1 MCKRQMCKRGIL
13 SLILAAMCFLA
24 EPSGFYVN
32 ATEPASP
39 AVEAPEGALPGDT
52 GARTASQP
60 QTTDPAGA
68 AGNPQDS
75 GQAVTTD
82 NPGTVQTAPQT
93 PSDTTNPSAPQTPSA
108 ATDPSAPPT
117 SSTTTDSVTQPDL
130 TAQKNA
136 AKEELLN
143 YMQELQKRHNLDDA
157 GMGKLNGIY
166 TEAVNQINNDTKMTE
181 DELSDFVLL
190 RKVSL
195 ENAASAYI
203 NSKNDN
209 DSSNIRVDDPNR
221 IITDDDRAD
230 ADADLLY
237 YMQSLEVRYRLDEK
251 MMENLHKVFDSAVY
265 YIANTEMTVSELA
278 AYVSS
283 TKGSLESAAVA
294 NVTVTTSEFIQVGDN
309 WATPTVGYGQK
320 VSIVLPIINF
330 GTEELNDLIIEPA
343 TSTLVTEWPFVPD
356 KTSYLQT
363 EPYIPGNQTYDS
375 AMQNRREFTFQFTAR
390 EDVMSGYYPLKF
402 RIWYTKSGI
411 RCEEPAEVTV
421 YVRTV
426 GRPGSG
432 TIGGSGEES
441 SGAKPRII
449 VTGFETN
456 PSQVFAGDTFVLN
469 IHVKNT
475 SKELAV
481 TNLLFDLQAAVEG
494 EDKTNTYVAFLPTS
508 GSSSIYM
515 DKISPNTDAVIEI
528 EMTAKAD
535 LAQKPYVLDV
545 NMKYDAGSMF
555 DLTDKASVSIPINQ
569 ESRFD
574 ISTPEIV
581 PDSITVGS
589 QSNVMFSIYN
599 TGKTTLYNVQ
609 VKMHADSISES
620 TAFVG
625 NLASGATG
633 NVDVMVTGAAP
644 TMDDGT
650 INVDISYE
658 DNAGNVTTET
668 KTITLYVTE
677 EIYEDFVSDDIMMDM
692 GEGEMEEGTGKGK
705 IIAIVVVA
713 VLAAAVIGIFVF
725 VRFRKKK
732 KEALLLADDLL
743 SIEEDKH

>member
-1 MCKRQMCKRGIL
+1 MG
-13 SLILAAMCFLA
+13 LAAMCFLA
-24 EPSGFYVN
+24 EPAGFYVSATSQDGQSAPAAADSTN
-32 ATEPASP
+32 AGTPA
-39 AVEAPEGALPGDT
+39 D
-52 GARTASQP
+52 
-60 QTTDPAGA
+60 
-68 AGNPQDS
+68 
-75 GQAVTTD
+75 
-82 NPGTVQTAPQT
+82 QTAGLV
-93 PSDTTNPSAPQTPSA
+93 A
-108 ATDPSAPPT
+108 ATPE
-117 SSTTTDSVTQPDL
+117 
-130 TAQKNA
+130 QKNE
-136 AKEELLN
+136 AKVSLQS
-143 YMQELQKRHNLDDA
+143 YMQDLKKLYSLDDA
-157 GMGKLNGIY
+157 GMKRLETVYNTAVADIDSNTGRTK
-166 TEAVNQINNDTKMTE
+166 EALDGFVVTTK
-181 DELSDFVLL
+181 SA
-190 RKVSL
+190 L
-195 ENAASAYI
+195 ENVAYVYMTSKSDTSNN
-203 NSKNDN
+203 NS
-209 DSSNIRVDDPNR
+209 SSNSSSNESNIKVDDPDR
-221 IITDDDRAD
+221 IINDDDRGD

-283 TKGSLESAAVA
+283 TKGSMESTAVA
-294 NVTVTTSEFIQVGDN
+294 NVTVTTSEFLQVGDN
-309 WATPTVGYGQK
+309 WSTPTVSYGQS

-343 TSTLVTEWPFVPD
+343 TSTVVTEWPFVPD

-363 EPYIPGNQTYDS
+363 EPYIPGNKTYEA
-375 AMQNRREFTFQFTAR
+375 AMQNRREFTFHFTAR

-402 RIWYTKSGI
+402 RVWYTKSGI

-456 PSQVFAGDTFVLN
+456 PSQVFAGDTFTLN

-508 GSSSIYM
+508 GSSSVYM
-515 DKISPNTDAVIEI
+515 DKISPDTDAVIEI

-555 DLTDKASVSIPINQ
+555 DLTDTASVSIPINQ

-574 ISTPEIV
+574 ISTPEVV
-581 PDSITVGS
+581 PTDITVGS

-609 VKMHADSISES
+609 VKLHADSIEET

-625 NLASGATG
+625 NLNSGATG
-633 NVDVMVTGAAP
+633 NVDVMVTGAAA

-668 KTITLYVTE
+668 RTITLYVSE
-677 EIYEDFVSDDIMMDM
+677 EFFDEYVPDDVMGDMGM
-692 GEGEMEEGTGKGK
+692 GEGEMEEGSHKGQ
-705 IIAIVVVA
+705 IIAIIVIALLVAAGVGIFA
-713 VLAAAVIGIFVF
+713 VL
-725 VRFRKKK
+725 RLRKKK
-732 KEALLLADDLL
+732 KEASLLADDLA
-743 SIEEDKH
+743 SIDKD

>member
-1 MCKRQMCKRGIL
+1 MLGL
-13 SLILAAMCFLA
+13 GLAAMCFLA
-24 EPSGFYVN
+24 EPAGFYVSATSQDGQSAPAAADSTN
-32 ATEPASP
+32 AGTPA
-39 AVEAPEGALPGDT
+39 D
-52 GARTASQP
+52 
-60 QTTDPAGA
+60 
-68 AGNPQDS
+68 
-75 GQAVTTD
+75 
-82 NPGTVQTAPQT
+82 QTAGLV
-93 PSDTTNPSAPQTPSA
+93 A
-108 ATDPSAPPT
+108 ATPE
-117 SSTTTDSVTQPDL
+117 
-130 TAQKNA
+130 QKNE
-136 AKEELLN
+136 AKVSLQS
-143 YMQELQKRHNLDDA
+143 YMQDLKKLYSLDDA
-157 GMGKLNGIY
+157 GMKRLETVYNTAVADIDSNTGRTK
-166 TEAVNQINNDTKMTE
+166 EALDGFVVTTK
-181 DELSDFVLL
+181 SA
-190 RKVSL
+190 L
-195 ENAASAYI
+195 ENVAYVYMTSKSDTSNN
-203 NSKNDN
+203 NS
-209 DSSNIRVDDPNR
+209 SSNSSSNESNIKVDDPDR
-221 IITDDDRAD
+221 IINDDDRGD

-283 TKGSLESAAVA
+283 TKGSMESTAVA
-294 NVTVTTSEFIQVGDN
+294 NVTVTTSEFLQVGDN
-309 WATPTVGYGQK
+309 WPTPTVSYGQS

-343 TSTLVTEWPFVPD
+343 TSTVVTEWPFVPD

-363 EPYIPGNQTYDS
+363 EPYIPGNKTYEA
-375 AMQNRREFTFQFTAR
+375 AMQNRREFTFHFTAR

-402 RIWYTKSGI
+402 RVWYTKSGI

-456 PSQVFAGDTFVLN
+456 PSQVFAGDTFTLN

-508 GSSSIYM
+508 GSSSVYM
-515 DKISPNTDAVIEI
+515 DKISPDTDAVIEI

-555 DLTDKASVSIPINQ
+555 DLTDTASVSIPINQ

-574 ISTPEIV
+574 ISTPEVV
-581 PDSITVGS
+581 PTDITVGS

-609 VKMHADSISES
+609 VKLHADSIEET

-625 NLASGATG
+625 NLNSGATG
-633 NVDVMVTGAAP
+633 NVDVMVTGAAA

-668 KTITLYVTE
+668 RTITLYVSE
-677 EIYEDFVSDDIMMDM
+677 EFFDEYVPDDVMGDMGM
-692 GEGEMEEGTGKGK
+692 GEGEMEEGSHKGQ
-705 IIAIVVVA
+705 IIAIIVIALLVAAGVGIFA
-713 VLAAAVIGIFVF
+713 VL
-725 VRFRKKK
+725 RLRKKK
-732 KEALLLADDLL
+732 KEASLLADDLA
-743 SIEEDKH
+743 SIDKD

>member
-1 MCKRQMCKRGIL
+1 MIIEGRKKMKMCKKRMWKRGL
-13 SLILAAMCFLA
+13 LCLGLAAVCFLA
-24 EPSGFYVN
+24 EPAGMCVN
-32 ATEPASP
+32 AAADTPVSADQPAGDQQP
-39 AVEAPEGALPGDT
+39 DAGVQPTEGAGQTP
-52 GARTASQP
+52 APQPKNP
-60 QTTDPAGA
+60 QTDQPETPPAPANVTDE
-68 AGNPQDS
+68 
-75 GQAVTTD
+75 
-82 NPGTVQTAPQT
+82 
-93 PSDTTNPSAPQTPSA
+93 
-108 ATDPSAPPT
+108 
-117 SSTTTDSVTQPDL
+117 
-130 TAQKNA
+130 QKNA
-136 AKEELLN
+136 AKQSLQS
-143 YMQELQKRHNLDDA
+143 YMQDLKTIYNLNDE
-157 GMGKLNGIY
+157 GMAKLNSVYKAAEADINNNAR
-166 TEAVNQINNDTKMTE
+166 TEAKLNEFVATTKSALENVAYLHINN
-181 DELSDFVLL
+181 
-190 RKVSL
+190 
-195 ENAASAYI
+195 N
-203 NSKNDN
+203 NDN
-209 DSSNIRVDDPNR
+209 SGSNIKTDDPDR
-221 IITDDDRAD
+221 IINDDDRGD
-230 ADADLLY
+230 ADGDLLH
-237 YMQSLEVRYRLDEK
+237 YMESLEVRYRLDEK
-251 MMENLHKVFDSAVY
+251 VMENLHKVFDSAVY
-265 YIANTEMTVSELA
+265 YIANTEMTVGELA

-283 TKGSLESAAVA
+283 TKSNMESTAVA
-294 NVTVTTSEFIQVGDN
+294 NVTVTTSEFLQVGDN
-309 WATPTVGYGQK
+309 WATPTVSYGQS

-343 TSTLVTEWPFVPD
+343 TSTIVTEWPFVPD
-356 KTSYLQT
+356 KTGYLQT
-363 EPYIPGNQTYDS
+363 EPYIPGNKTYEA
-375 AMQNRREFTFQFTAR
+375 AMQNRREFTFHFTAR
-390 EDVMSGYYPLKF
+390 EDVMSGFYPLKF
-402 RIWYTKSGI
+402 RVWYTKSGI

-456 PSQVFAGDTFVLN
+456 PSQVYAGDTFMLN

-508 GSSSIYM
+508 GSSSVYM
-515 DKISPNTDAVIEI
+515 DKISPDTDAVIEI

-535 LAQKPYVLDV
+535 LAQKPYVIEV

-555 DLTDKASVSIPINQ
+555 DLTDTASVSIPINQ

-574 ISTPEIV
+574 ISTPEVV

-609 VKMHADSISES
+609 VKMYADSVEET

-633 NVDVMVTGAAP
+633 NVDVMVTGAAA

-668 KTITLYVTE
+668 RSVILYVTE
-677 EIYEDFVSDDIMMDM
+677 ENFEEFVSDDFMMDM
-692 GEGEMEEGTGKGK
+692 GEGEVQAGPGKGR
-705 IIAIVVVA
+705 IIAIVVISL
-713 VLAAAVIGIFVF
+713 LAAAGVGAFV
-725 VRFRKKK
+725 VVKIRKKK
-732 KEALLLADDLL
+732 KEASLLADDLL
-743 SIEEDKH
+743 SIEEEKN

>member
-1 MCKRQMCKRGIL
+1 MCKRQMWKRGML
-13 SLILAAMCFLA
+13 GLLAAAMCFLA
-24 EPSGFYVN
+24 
-32 ATEPASP
+32 
-39 AVEAPEGALPGDT
+39 
-52 GARTASQP
+52 
-60 QTTDPAGA
+60 DPAGIYVS
-68 AGNPQDS
+68 AGPVDELQS
-75 GQAVTTD
+75 EQPEAVGA
-82 NPGTVQTAPQT
+82 PERQTADLILAT
-93 PSDTTNPSAPQTPSA
+93 PEQKEA
-108 ATDPSAPPT
+108 AKQSLQ
-117 SSTTTDSVTQPDL
+117 SYMQDL
-130 TAQKNA
+130 KSLYALDEAGMARLETVYNA
-136 AKEELLN
+136 AVADIDNNARTVEV
-143 YMQELQKRHNLDDA
+143 LDGFVITTKSA
-157 GMGKLNGIY
+157 LENVAYLYVSNK
-166 TEAVNQINNDTKMTE
+166 NDTQ
-181 DELSDFVLL
+181 
-190 RKVSL
+190 
-195 ENAASAYI
+195 
-203 NSKNDN
+203 
-209 DSSNIRVDDPNR
+209 SNIKVDDPNR
-221 IITDDDRAD
+221 IINDDDRAD

-265 YIANTEMTVSELA
+265 YIANTEMTVSELE

-309 WATPTVGYGQK
+309 WSTPTVSYGQS

-330 GTEELNDLIIEPA
+330 GTEELRDLIIEPA
-343 TSTLVTEWPFVPD
+343 TSTIVSEWPFVPD
-356 KTSYLQT
+356 KTGYLQT
-363 EPYIPGNQTYDS
+363 EPYIPGNKTYEA
-375 AMQNRREFTFQFTAR
+375 AMQNRREFTFHFTAR

-402 RIWYTKSGI
+402 HVWYTKSGI

-456 PSQVFAGDTFVLN
+456 PAEVYAGDTFTLN

-515 DKISPNTDAVIEI
+515 DKISPDTEAVIEI

-555 DLTDKASVSIPINQ
+555 DLTDTASVSIPINQ

-574 ISTPEIV
+574 ISTPEVV
-581 PDSITVGS
+581 PEDITVGS

-609 VKMHADSISES
+609 VKLHADSVEET

-625 NLASGATG
+625 NLTSGGTG
-633 NVDVMVTGAAP
+633 NVDVMVTGASA

-650 INVDISYE
+650 VNVDISYE

-668 KTITLYVTE
+668 KTITLYVSE
-677 EIYEDFVSDDIMMDM
+677 EFFDEYIPDDIMMDM
-692 GEGEMEEGTGKGK
+692 GEGEMEGGSHKGR
-705 IIAIVVVA
+705 IIAII
-713 VLAAAVIGIFVF
+713 VIALIVGAGVGIFAV
-725 VRFRKKK
+725 VRLRKKK
-732 KEALLLADDLL
+732 KEASLLADDLAA
-743 SIEEDKH
+743 IDQDKNVYM